1 MTMEKI
7 VKDVG
12 DIQSRLIDHR
22 PIIQGEIRYFVKEFE
37 EKRGF
42 RECRLLENLN
52 KMVAETNEQA
62 LPNCSEAMHQNLLQA
77 LTRLEAANHMAQRIQ
92 QRELEAQQSTQ
103 MQVCLERRKAD
114 WEEFLKQQVIL
125 KEEVDEEHAKAVGR
139 LSAQY
144 GEMKKDLAKFA
155 TF

>member
-1 MTMEKI
+1 MMEKI

-22 PIIQGEIRYFVKEFE
+22 PVLQGEIRYFIREFE
-37 EKRGF
+37 EKRAF

-52 KMVAETNEQA
+52 KMTSDTNEHD
-62 LPNCSEAMHQNLLQA
+62 LPQCIESMQEKLCDA

-92 QRELEAQQSTQ
+92 QRELEAEQNTHL
-103 MQVCLERRKAD
+103 QVSAERRKQD
-114 WEEFLKQQVIL
+114 WEEFLKEQSRL
-125 KEEVDEEHAKAVGR
+125 KEEVDEEHVKAVGR

-144 GEMKKDLAKFA
+144 NDMKKDLAKYSSF
-155 TF
+155 

>member
-1 MTMEKI
+1 MMEKI
-7 VKDVG
+7 IKDVG

-22 PIIQGEIRYFVKEFE
+22 PVLQGEIRYFIREFE
-37 EKRGF
+37 EKRAF

-52 KMVAETNEQA
+52 KMTSDINEHD
-62 LPNCSEAMHQNLLQA
+62 LPRCTESMHEKLCDA

-92 QRELEAQQSTQ
+92 QRELEAEQNTHL
-103 MQVCLERRKAD
+103 QVCAEMRKQD
-114 WEEFLKQQVIL
+114 WEEFQKEQCRL

-144 GEMKKDLAKFA
+144 DEMKKDLAKHSSF
-155 TF
+155 